1 MTFLA
6 SANLLR
12 RRDGHEARVTFVELF
27 FDLVYVFAVTQISHS
42 LLHDLTLMGALH
54 ALVLWF
60 AVWLGWQY
68 TCWVTNWFDPDAVP
82 MRVMLFAVMLA
93 GLVSG
98 AALPGA
104 FGATGLVFAI
114 SYVVIQ
120 VGRTLF
126 IVLHLGPSHPLSP
139 NFRRMLAWLCVSAV
153 LWIAGGLSQDDTRLA
168 LWALAVACEY
178 LSPMIGFRFPGL
190 GRSATRE
197 WTIEGGHLAERCQL
211 FVIVALGETL
221 LITGATLAGLD
232 NWHAPALIALL
243 AAFLGTAAMW
253 WVYFDTSS
261 HDGTEAIVHSDDPGR
276 IGAWFHYVHV
286 ILIAGVIVSAVANEL
301 VILHP
306 DGRIAMPAAAALIGG
321 PALYLAGNGIY
332 KTVVY
337 GRFPLSHVVGL
348 LLLAVLAPI
357 AFVTDN
363 LMVGGL
369 TTLIMILVAAW
380 ESVARRKARAAARTE
395 PGRAPRSAGRGP
407 LREHLAHGLGRP
419 LHHRH
424 GAQQII
430 QHHPRRRRMAG
441 HGRHHAV
448 FLVAHRY
455 RHRAHAAHE
464 LLVVDADAARG
475 QALQLFLQ
483 LLGPGQRA
491 RRVARERQPSHH
503 ARAFQPAHRGQE
515 QLAAGG
521 AVHGHV
527 AAHREDQPQRLGG
540 FDALHVDDAVA
551 VRRGQ
556 VAGLSQRAG
565 QLRQHR
571 AAGARVGR
579 GAQRGQRQRAGLRPR
594 HVAALDRRGGDEAG
608 ALHRGQQPHQ
618 GGLGH
623 GQTLRQLGQRGRM
636 LGPPDGPAHAGRA
649 GCAPPPAATRR
660 PRPGRPGCRHRRRPA
675 MLHCD
680 FETEAPCSVPFPAP
694 RADCAWPG
702 ARAS

>member
-6 SANLLR
+6 SAHLLR
-12 RRDGHEARVTFVELF
+12 HRDGHEARVTFVELF
-27 FDLVYVFAVTQISHS
+27 FDLVYVFAVTQLSHS
-42 LLHDLTLMGALH
+42 LLHDLTLMGAVH
-54 ALVLWF
+54 TLVLWF

-93 GLVSG
+93 GLVFG

-104 FGATGLVFAI
+104 FGATGLVFAV
-114 SYVVIQ
+114 SYALIQ

-126 IVLHLGPSHPLSP
+126 IVLHLGPAHPLAP

-153 LWIAGGLSQDDTRLA
+153 LWIAGGLSQDGARLA

-190 GRSATRE
+190 GRSATSE

-221 LITGATLAGLD
+221 LITGATLAGLERWD
-232 NWHAPALIALL
+232 APALIALL

-261 HDGTEAIVHSDDPGR
+261 RDGSEAIVHSDDPGR

-348 LLLAVLAPI
+348 VLLAVLAPV

-380 ESVARRKARAAARTE
+380 ESVSRR
-395 PGRAPRSAGRGP
+395 
-407 LREHLAHGLGRP
+407 
-419 LHHRH
+419 
-424 GAQQII
+424 
-430 QHHPRRRRMAG
+430 
-441 HGRHHAV
+441 
-448 FLVAHRY
+448 
-455 RHRAHAAHE
+455 RAHAG
-464 LLVVDADAARG
+464 VPQG
-475 QALQLFLQ
+475 
-483 LLGPGQRA
+483 
-491 RRVARERQPSHH
+491 VAE
-503 ARAFQPAHRGQE
+503 
-515 QLAAGG
+515 
-521 AVHGHV
+521 
-527 AAHREDQPQRLGG
+527 
-540 FDALHVDDAVA
+540 
-551 VRRGQ
+551 
-556 VAGLSQRAG
+556 
-565 QLRQHR
+565 
-571 AAGARVGR
+571 
-579 GAQRGQRQRAGLRPR
+579 
-594 HVAALDRRGGDEAG
+594 
-608 ALHRGQQPHQ
+608 
-618 GGLGH
+618 
-623 GQTLRQLGQRGRM
+623 
-636 LGPPDGPAHAGRA
+636 
-649 GCAPPPAATRR
+649 
-660 PRPGRPGCRHRRRPA
+660 
-675 MLHCD
+675 
-680 FETEAPCSVPFPAP
+680 
-694 RADCAWPG
+694 
-702 ARAS
+702 